1 MPFYLYLLILIPLI
15 AFSGWA
21 SAKVNSTFNAFDK
34 VPNRACMT
42 GYDAAVRLM
51 RNRGVTDISV
61 NRVNGKL
68 SDHYHPKKKQVKHL
82 RALPL
87 TFPVRGK
94 GASGGPIADS
104 DIRAA
109 LRAARNAYE
118 TRTGSAPTR
127 ARPEKDKEEGALV
140 QK

>member
-1 MPFYLYLLILIPLI
+1 MKAQPTEPGRVVVSTQGHDAGRWHVVVSVLDARYVLICDGEARKL
-15 AFSGWA
+15 
-21 SAKVNSTFNAFDK
+21 AK
-34 VPNRACMT
+34 
-42 GYDAAVRLM
+42 
-51 RNRGVTDISV
+51 
-61 NRVNGKL
+61 
-68 SDHYHPKKKQVKHL
+68 PKKKQAKHL

-87 TFPVRGK
+87 TLPVEGK

-104 DIRAA
+104 DIRAV

-118 TRTGSAPTR
+118 TRTGSAPTC

>member
-1 MPFYLYLLILIPLI
+1 MKAQPTEPGRVVVSTQGHDAGRWHVIVNVLDTRYVLICDGE
-15 AFSGWA
+15 A
-21 SAKVNSTFNAFDK
+21 
-34 VPNRACMT
+34 R
-42 GYDAAVRLM
+42 
-51 RNRGVTDISV
+51 
-61 NRVNGKL
+61 KL
-68 SDHYHPKKKQVKHL
+68 AQPKKKQVKHL

-87 TFPVRGK
+87 TIPVVGK

-118 TRTGSAPTR
+118 TRTGSAQTC
-127 ARPEKDKEEGALV
+127 ARLEKDKEEGALV

>member
-1 MPFYLYLLILIPLI
+1 MKAQPTEPGRVVVSTQGHDAGRWHVIVDVLDGRYVLICDGE
-15 AFSGWA
+15 A
-21 SAKVNSTFNAFDK
+21 
-34 VPNRACMT
+34 R
-42 GYDAAVRLM
+42 
-51 RNRGVTDISV
+51 
-61 NRVNGKL
+61 KL
-68 SDHYHPKKKQVKHL
+68 ARPKKKQVKHL

-87 TFPVRGK
+87 IFPVRGK
-94 GASGGPIADS
+94 GASGGPITDS

>member
-51 RNRGVTDISV
+51 RPGAVCYVFSHGTYLNMYR
-61 NRVNGKL
+61 RV
-68 SDHYHPKKKQVKHL
+68 
-82 RALPL
+82 R
-87 TFPVRGK
+87 FFK
-94 GASGGPIADS
+94 GIVPPIF
-104 DIRAA
+104 
-109 LRAARNAYE
+109 
-118 TRTGSAPTR
+118 
-127 ARPEKDKEEGALV
+127 
-140 QK
+140 